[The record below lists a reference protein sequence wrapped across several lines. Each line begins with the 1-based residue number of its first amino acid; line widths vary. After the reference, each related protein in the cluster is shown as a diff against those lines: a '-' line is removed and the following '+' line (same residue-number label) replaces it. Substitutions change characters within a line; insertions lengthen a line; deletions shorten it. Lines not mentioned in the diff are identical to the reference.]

1 MREVNSTEEASV
13 RSGETFVKRIVEAV
27 EPILPITPRN
37 KSLEAAYLRTALN
50 LLGAAELLF
59 ALYET
64 DIRSRAN
71 PAGVVGMTAAMH
83 AAIERA
89 VMFNEDQK
97 ALSEFITDMKAQYL
111 TSFGLGTP
119 FSKDD
124 GRNRRRSRRG
134 RPYFRERR
142 LFNQGLTRAQLEQQ
156 VPLDAAAT
164 PSIPP
169 VRGRGLC
176 YAYQAGTCRRGG
188 SCRFEHS
195 NQ

>member
-1 MREVNSTEEASV
+1 MRKLDSTEEASI

-27 EPILPITPRN
+27 DPILPITLRN
-37 KSLEAAYLRTALN
+37 KSLDAEYLRTALN

-59 ALYET
+59 AQYET
-64 DIRSRAN
+64 DIRVKAN

-83 AAIERA
+83 VDIEKA
-89 VMFNEDQK
+89 VMFNEEQK

-111 TSFGLGTP
+111 SSLGLGTP

-124 GRNRRRSRRG
+124 GRSRKRSRRG
-134 RPYFRERR
+134 RSYYRGRS
-142 LFNQGLTRAQLEQQ
+142 FNQGLTRAQLEQQ